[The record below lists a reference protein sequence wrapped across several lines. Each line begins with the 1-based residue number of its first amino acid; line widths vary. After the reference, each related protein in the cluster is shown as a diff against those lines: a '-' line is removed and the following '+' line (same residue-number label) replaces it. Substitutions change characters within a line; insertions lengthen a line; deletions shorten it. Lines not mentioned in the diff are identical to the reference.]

1 MTHILLIVF
10 AVAVAECLL
19 FGIGIYSFIV
29 ADEVLLLIVSI
40 ELTTRYMS
48 IGRQGR
54 EEKH

>member
-10 AVAVAECLL
+10 AVAGAECLL

-29 ADEVLLLIVSI
+29 ADGVLL
-40 ELTTRYMS
+40 LTTRYMS